1 MKNLTVKKLIRI
13 RVYIIVAIGCLFYLA
28 SNAQVIPKKIEGKPD
43 YKETVEFI
51 KATLPKELF
60 KDGLSGTRKKI
71 GYVTDTYK
79 ITQLEFD
86 ECEITVSYEK
96 RTNEI
101 LTNGFKL
108 DPTYVRQS
116 AIIELDKVEDIN
128 IVSLSGQKGESC
140 VFGLFFKIKGKN
152 EESRI
157 QIPIVR
163 LDCDL
168 GSFDA
173 LKEMQI
179 YKAFNH
185 LRKLCGAPEPIK
197 F

>member
-1 MKNLTVKKLIRI
+1 VTP
-13 RVYIIVAIGCLFYLA
+13 
-28 SNAQVIPKKIEGKPD
+28 QKIEGKPD

-51 KATLPKELF
+51 KANLPKELF
-60 KDGLSGTRKKI
+60 NDGLSGTRKI
-71 GYVTDTYK
+71 TGYVTDIYK

-86 ECEITVSYEK
+86 ECEMSVIYEK
-96 RTNEI
+96 RTNTI
-101 LTNGFKL
+101 LSNGFKL

-116 AIIELDKVEDIN
+116 AFIALDKVEDIN

-173 LKEMQI
+173 FKEMQI

-185 LRKLCGAPEPIK
+185 LRKLCGAPDSVRFE
-197 F
+197 